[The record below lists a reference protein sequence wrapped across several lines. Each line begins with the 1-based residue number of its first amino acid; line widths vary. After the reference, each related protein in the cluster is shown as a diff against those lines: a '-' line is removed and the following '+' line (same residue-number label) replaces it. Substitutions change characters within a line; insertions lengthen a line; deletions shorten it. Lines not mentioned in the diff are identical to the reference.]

1 MLSRVA
7 DAIFWMARYME
18 RTKIEATFLHTNY
31 VAIQDNAISNNWKLV
46 LQKYGD
52 KEFMLKHGDRDY
64 QSSETLLH
72 LITDK
77 ENPSSIVNNVTY
89 ARENARSVQD
99 HITKEMWQSLN
110 NFYHTIRNERNE
122 LAILNEDPIEVMD
135 MLQQQCYLFSGTMD
149 YTMDRGSGYYF
160 QNIGKRLERIF
171 QAIHIL
177 TIKLKEIGNQV
188 NEDANVLSF
197 RYVLYALSGNE
208 LFGKTYRGDLN
219 IRNIINFVLFDP
231 VFTNSI
237 HYSLGRLKTSI
248 VPIRQDSTLIA
259 YEHIEYEI
267 GKLISNFTYSKPDI
281 QDGEKLLQYLHDLEK
296 EMTKWSAHF
305 STLYFG

>member
-1 MLSRVA
+1 
-7 DAIFWMARYME
+7 MARYME

-77 ENPSSIVNNVTY
+77 ENPSSIVNNVMY

-110 NFYHTIRNERNE
+110 NFYHTIRNEKNE

-135 MLQQQCYLFSGTMD
+135 MLQQQCYLFQVRWIIPWIV
-149 YTMDRGSGYYF
+149 DRDIIFKTSANDLSGYFRQYIF
-160 QNIGKRLERIF
+160 LLSNSKRSGIRSMKMPMF
-171 QAIHIL
+171 
-177 TIKLKEIGNQV
+177 
-188 NEDANVLSF
+188 
-197 RYVLYALSGNE
+197 YLSGM
-208 LFGKTYRGDLN
+208 FY
-219 IRNIINFVLFDP
+219 
-231 VFTNSI
+231 
-237 HYSLGRLKTSI
+237 
-248 VPIRQDSTLIA
+248 TLCPAMNCLVKHIA
-259 YEHIEYEI
+259 EI
-267 GKLISNFTYSKPDI
+267 
-281 QDGEKLLQYLHDLEK
+281 
-296 EMTKWSAHF
+296 
-305 STLYFG
+305 